1 MDRSIISLL
10 EGEVSISTNLS
21 NNVRSNVKV
30 SISKVQQVSQCCL
43 VCKQSSARRE
53 VGSTELGGTGGAA
66 SQYCSG
72 KRAAE
77 STELDEGHRT
87 PLRSHSRSRR
97 QTFGS
102 GRAATIKDN
111 IWRRTTSAA
120 VQLREETRESPDTI
134 LHPIHN
140 TSKTIHITIGGGGA
154 PLGHRKHQS
163 N

>member
-21 NNVRSNVKV
+21 NNVRSNVKCN
-30 SISKVQQVSQCCL
+30 KCL
-43 VCKQSSARRE
+43 SVALFVNKEARGVKLAALSA
-53 VGSTELGGTGGAA
+53 AA
-66 SQYCSG
+66 PAARLRSSG

-111 IWRRTTSAA
+111 IWRRPTSAS
-120 VQLREETRESPDTI
+120 VQLRRR
-134 LHPIHN
+134 H
-140 TSKTIHITIGGGGA
+140 TS
-154 PLGHRKHQS
+154 HQTPS
-163 N
+163 CTLY